1 MKPKKHVVYYPGTK
15 KKYREWYT
23 LNDKRHR
30 EDGPASI
37 HYYKNGNIKME
48 YYYINGKRHR
58 EDGPSDIYYY
68 ENGNISSEYYYI
80 NGNIQY
86 EWYYINGKE
95 LTKHEFNKYIR
106 KRDSKIFDKL
116 LEEMANEN

>member
-15 KKYREWYT
+15 KKFRETYT

-48 YYYINGKRHR
+48 YYYINDESHR
-58 EDGPSDIYYY
+58 EDGPSDICYY
-68 ENGNISSEYYYI
+68 ENGNIESEH
-80 NGNIQY
+80 
-86 EWYYINGKE
+86 YYINGKE
-95 LTKHEFNKYIR
+95 LTKEQFIR

-116 LEEMANEN
+116 LEELAND